1 MDEQNTTKQH
11 TAKERY
17 EKLKEKREQYLD
29 RAREC
34 SELTIP
40 ALIPEDG
47 FSHTSDLYTPFQSV
61 GARGVNNLAS
71 KLLLLLLPP
80 NSPFFRL
87 SVSGKAK
94 EQLGEQREMG
104 AEVEKSLQRIEKEV
118 QGKIEQ
124 LALRVSAFEA
134 IKHLIVGGNVL
145 TYLPKDGYMKVFPL
159 TQFVCSRDSE
169 GSLLEIVIKES
180 ITPLSLDPDVRQQ
193 VISDADYKED
203 EECELYTHIYKLDN
217 GKFYTCQEVKGIK
230 IPTSIGTYAE
240 DALPYQCLR
249 MVRVDGEDYGRGYV
263 EEFLGDLKS
272 LEGLSQALV
281 ESAAASSKVVFMIRP
296 NSVTKKRDLAL
307 TRNGDIITGSR
318 DDVSVL
324 QTDKQYDLRVV
335 QESIRALEE
344 RMSFAFLLHTAIQ
357 RDAERVTAQEIRYM
371 AEQLE
376 TSMGGIYSLLSME
389 FQLPLVKLLMKRMS
403 QTKEIPA
410 LPKGSVKPT
419 IITGIEALG
428 RGNDLQ
434 KLREFIAEFVNLAS
448 VNPAIMQ
455 TLNPSDLIKRI
466 ATGLGIETD
475 GLIKSPEEIQAEQ
488 MAQQEQ
494 MMQEQMMGAA
504 VDGAAKSVPGIAN
517 NITKGMMNNGRP
529 SGN

>member
-1 MDEQNTTKQH
+1 MNEEQLTKQH

-17 EKLKEKREQYLD
+17 EKLREKREQYLD

-47 FSHTSDLYTPFQSV
+47 FSHTSELYTPFQSV

-94 EQLGEQREMG
+94 EQLGAQKELT

-118 QGKIEQ
+118 QNKIEE
-124 LALRVSAFEA
+124 LALRTSVFEA

-145 TYLPKDGYMKVFPL
+145 TYLPKNGHMKVFPL
-159 TQFVCSRDSE
+159 TQFVCTRDSE
-169 GSLLEIVIKES
+169 GELLEIVIKES
-180 ITPLSLDPDVRQQ
+180 ITPLSLDVDVRAQ
-193 VISDADYKED
+193 VISDPDYKED
-203 EECELYTHIYKLDN
+203 EECELYTHIYKLDTN
-217 GKFYTCQEVKGIK
+217 KFYICQEVHGIK
-230 IPTSIGTYAE
+230 IPGSIGTFAA

-318 DDVSVL
+318 DDVTVL

-335 QESIRALEE
+335 QESIRALED

-357 RDAERVTAQEIRYM
+357 RDAERVTAQEIRFM

-376 TSMGGIYSLLSME
+376 TSMGGIYSLLSLE
-389 FQLPLVKLLMKRMS
+389 FQLPLVKILMKRMS
-403 QTKEIPA
+403 QSKEIPS
-410 LPKGSVKPT
+410 LPKGTVKPT

-434 KLREFIAEFVNLAS
+434 KLREFIAEFVNLAQ
-448 VNPAIMQ
+448 VNPQIVQ
-455 TLNPSDLIKRI
+455 QLNPNDLIKRI

-475 GLIKSPEEIQAEQ
+475 GLIKSEEQMQAEM
-488 MAQQEQ
+488 MAQQDQ

-504 VDGAAKSVPGIAN
+504 TDAAAKSVPNIAN
-517 NITKGMMNNGRP
+517 NITKGMMNGRP

>member
-1 MDEQNTTKQH
+1 MNEDYSTKQH

-47 FSHTSDLYTPFQSV
+47 FHYTSELYTPFQSV

-94 EQLGEQREMG
+94 EQLDEQREMQST
-104 AEVEKSLQRIEKEV
+104 VEKSLQRIEKNV
-118 QGKIEQ
+118 QNKIEE
-124 LALRVSAFEA
+124 LALRTSAFEA

-145 TYLPKDGYMKVFPL
+145 TYLPKNGHMKVFPL
-159 TQFVCSRDSE
+159 SQFVCTRDSE
-169 GSLLEIVIKES
+169 GELLEIVIKES
-180 ITPLSLDPDVRQQ
+180 ITPLSLDVEVRAQ
-193 VISDADYKED
+193 VISDPDYKED

-217 GKFYTCQEVKGIK
+217 DKYYICQEVHGIK
-230 IPTSIGTYAE
+230 IPGSIGTFTK
-240 DALPYQCLR
+240 DAMPYQCLR

-272 LEGLSQALV
+272 LEGLSQSLV

-403 QTKEIPA
+403 QTKEIPS
-410 LPKGSVKPT
+410 LPKGRVKPT

-434 KLREFIAEFVNLAS
+434 TLREFIAEFVNLAQ
-448 VNPAIMQ
+448 VNPQVMQ

-466 ATGLGIETD
+466 ATGLGIETE
-475 GLIKSPEEIQAEQ
+475 GLIKSEEQLQQEM
-488 MAQQEQ
+488 MAQQDQ
-494 MMQEQMMGAA
+494 ICLLYTSDAA
-504 VDGAAKSVPGIAN
+504 DE
-517 NITKGMMNNGRP
+517 
-529 SGN
+529 

>member
-1 MDEQNTTKQH
+1 MAKEKENDTKQH

-17 EKLKEKREQYLD
+17 EKLKEKRQQYLD

-40 ALIPEDG
+40 SLIPEDG
-47 FSHTSDLYTPFQSV
+47 FNSSSELYNPFQSV

-80 NSPFFRL
+80 NAPFFRL
-87 SVSGKAK
+87 AVAGNAK
-94 EQLGEQREMG
+94 KDLEQQKELKS
-104 AEVEKSLQRIEKEV
+104 EVEKSLQRIEKEITS
-118 QGKIEQ
+118 KIEQ
-124 LALRVSAFEA
+124 LALRVSVFEA
-134 IKHLIVGGNVL
+134 LKHLIISGNVL
-145 TYLPKDGYMKVFPL
+145 TYLPKNAPMKVFPL
-159 TQFVCSRDSE
+159 NQFVCTRDSE
-169 GSLLEIVIKES
+169 GELLEIVIKES
-180 ITPLSLDPDVRQQ
+180 ITPLSLDEEVRAK
-193 VISDADYKED
+193 VISDPDYKED
-203 EECELYTHIYKLDN
+203 EECELYTHIYKLEND
-217 GKFYTCQEVKGIK
+217 KYYICQEVKGIK
-230 IPTSIGTYAE
+230 IPESQGTFKK
-240 DALPYQCLR
+240 DVMPYQCLR

-263 EEFLGDLKS
+263 EEFIGDLKS

-318 DDVSVL
+318 DDVTVL

-344 RMSFAFLLHTAIQ
+344 RMAYAFLLHTAVQ

-376 TSMGGIYSLLSME
+376 TAMGGIYSLLSLE

-403 QTKEIPA
+403 QTKEIPS
-410 LPKGSVKPT
+410 LPKNSVKPT

-434 KLREFIAEFVNLAS
+434 KLREFVGEFVSLAQ

-466 ATGLGIETD
+466 ATGLGIETE
-475 GLIKSPEEIQAEQ
+475 GLIKSEEQLMAEQ
-488 MAQQEQ
+488 QQ
-494 MMQEQMMGAA
+494 MMQQQQQQQMMTMAGDAMNQA
-504 VDGAAKSVPGIAN
+504 VAPVAN
-517 NITKGMMNNGRP
+517 NMTKPEQG
-529 SGN
+529 